1 MIRND
6 DADFGKF
13 KSHELTSGTSNVKLE
28 RDVEQS
34 NEIRS
39 ENELNDRVEATAN

>member
-1 MIRND
+1 MIRSD

-13 KSHELTSGTSNVKLE
+13 KSYVLTSGTSNVKLE

-39 ENELNDRVEATAN
+39 ENEPNDRVEATVN